1 MTSHRDDTVLMDERW
16 GRHWNLSG
24 NTVDF
29 TNLKLGDT
37 FTIDMWFRLHYYPVM
52 KGENI
57 KNPTLMVF
65 GDNFRIHYDAAH
77 IHIGITNNKY
87 SQDEWFHLVIVCGN
101 DSQTASGGSGKLY
114 INSKLTDSTLDL
126 PANFNNIIVG
136 NVPPK
141 GYYSSHNPAYID
153 NLLGAVKIYGRALD
167 SHEVGNNFMSLAQTY
182 GLVVDARAPYIK
194 TGLIIDHQPF
204 PPKPKDKEK
213 NINDNYKSMSELQQ
227 LSKLFAQLHSE
238 LKGATP
244 AATTS
249 TSVKCRDVAIPEP
262 KTEVSADLV
271 MLSSNPEFFMKMLR
285 QPSIKLDEAT
295 RKVHFARESC
305 TAKELSDILSNQFK
319 ANLLVTYLKQNPK
332 NFIDILSSN
341 MLNLDQLSQLNNM
354 LKQSASIEAFSEG
367 IEEDDEEYAQA
378 LSMLN
383 NYLEGKQHHRG
394 HGRKHHS
401 RASVIEVQVPTAP
414 VPTVATP
421 QYIMVQQPQPQ
432 HQPHMQSHQPTHSTM
447 PLIQPHAQVPAVP
460 QSMYDLASSTGK
472 IAHMMEQDRVELELK
487 KQHEKERNLFKKL
500 HKMNKEINDGN
511 DRIHKLEKLLTLQKD
526 LVGVLVNK
534 AGQCVGAVGKGGKI
548 HKGKSDLHEPVNI
561 IMNKS
566 EYQLNIANIL
576 KQHQLHNLTITELA
590 KMSRKDK
597 HMHLLGQCIN
607 RNHHTIAAIVR
618 YSDENH
624 YIPTVES
631 EPLADLPIIA
641 MIDASSSES
650 PKDTKH
656 KVAAQKPTEAPKKE
670 CKDGKCAPGF
680 KPVLPSFA
688 TASWL
693 SGLGTGAK
701 K

>member
-1 MTSHRDDTVLMDERW
+1 MANQKDERW
-16 GRHWNLSG
+16 GQYWNISG
-24 NTVDF
+24 STADF

-37 FTIDMWFRLHYYPVM
+37 YTIDMWFKLHYYPVL
-52 KGENI
+52 KGDTI
-57 KNPTLMVF
+57 KNPTLMTI
-65 GDNFRIHYDAAH
+65 GDNYRVHYDAKN
-77 IHIGITNNKY
+77 IHIGITNNRF
-87 SQDEWFHLVIVCGN
+87 SQDEWFHMVIVCGD
-101 DSQTASGGSGKLY
+101 DSQTASDGAGKLY

-126 PANFNNIIVG
+126 PNRISKISVG

-141 GYYSSHNPAYID
+141 GYYSQHNPSYID
-153 NLLGAVKIYGRALD
+153 NMLGAVKIYGRALD
-167 SHEVGNNFMSLAQTY
+167 SHEVNNNFVSLAQTY
-182 GLVVDARAPYIK
+182 GLIVDAMAPYVK
-194 TGLIIDHQPF
+194 TGLIVDYQPF

-213 NINDNYKSMSELQQ
+213 NINNNYKSMSVSSELQQ

-238 LKGATP
+238 LKGSASTSATS
-244 AATTS
+244 TTS
-249 TSVKCRDVAIPEP
+249 TSVKCRDVPIPEP
-262 KTEVSADLV
+262 KTDVSADLV

-285 QPSIKLDEAT
+285 QPNIKLDEAT
-295 RKVHFARESC
+295 RKVHFARETC

-332 NFIDILSSN
+332 NFIDILGSN
-341 MLNLDQLSQLNNM
+341 MLNLDQLAQLNTM
-354 LKQSASIEAFSEG
+354 LKQTALIESFSG
-367 IEEDDEEYAQA
+367 GLEEEDEEYTQA

-383 NYLEGKQHHRG
+383 NYLSGQES
-394 HGRKHHS
+394 RKHHRKHRS
-401 RASVIEVQVPTAP
+401 HESVIEVQVPSIPT
-414 VPTVATP
+414 PTVTTP
-421 QYIMVQQPQPQ
+421 QYIMVQ
-432 HQPHMQSHQPTHSTM
+432 PHRQIPPMV
-447 PLIQPHAQVPAVP
+447 QPHAQVPHVT

-472 IAHMMEQDRVELELK
+472 IAHMMKQDRVEIELK

-500 HKMNKEINDGN
+500 HKMNREINDGN
-511 DRIHKLEKLLTLQKD
+511 DRMHKLEKLLTLQKD

-548 HKGKSDLHEPVNI
+548 HKGKSELKEPVNI

-576 KQHQLHNLTITELA
+576 KQHQLHNLTISELA

-597 HMHLLGQCIN
+597 HMQLLGQCIN

-631 EPLADLPIIA
+631 DPLPELPIIA
-641 MIDASSSES
+641 MIDASSAES
-650 PKDTKH
+650 PTHASALKKATKLS
-656 KVAAQKPTEAPKKE
+656 APAPE

-693 SGLGTGAK
+693 SGITGQVPPK